1 MEGLTRLYRYSP
13 GRLLGAIGADR
24 ILDSAGVRIRLGKNI
39 CPKMQVVA
47 HSGASKKAAQLREKS
62 RGQLQHTET
71 RIGSNDGNVARGGRA
86 LIRRQELRHHS
97 RDFWLARFIPAFSN
111 RSRKK
116 RCIARVTPE
125 IPDQF

>member
-1 MEGLTRLYRYSP
+1 MDGLTRLYRYSP

-47 HSGASKKAAQLREKS
+47 HSGASKKRPQLREKS

-71 RIGSNDGNVARGGRA
+71 RIGSKR
-86 LIRRQELRHHS
+86 
-97 RDFWLARFIPAFSN
+97 P
-111 RSRKK
+111 K
-116 RCIARVTPE
+116 RCPWRACSYSTPRVASPQQRLLAGAVYSH
-125 IPDQF
+125 IF